1 MRLSSLNK
9 LNTVQQN
16 ILGACKVS
24 SIVYMFPVIFQDKPL
39 WSTKMLKQL
48 HDQLKSLNIYERNKN
63 FNKS

>member
-16 ILGACKVS
+16 ILVS